1 MAYRKIPR
9 KLVISGNVA
18 LGKTFIGRA
27 EQELVKLENELRLS
41 QFPEVQQMHRTRDF
55 GNVVIECWTAFG
67 LSTVKITTKG
77 GAENRSKMCQECM
90 CGCHVSVGVVAY
102 TEKIDCIEHITNLHL
117 TYDVI
122 VCQKKTRYIELTGCQ
137 PVDFTRYRDGDLVY
151 VLWVPDSPMTYADN
165 MKAGCVMETSSWG
178 RILPFNVLGG
188 KFIQK
193 PC

>member
-1 MAYRKIPR
+1 MAVDYRKIPTR
-9 KLVISGNVA
+9 KEIEGDFAVGA
-18 LGKTFIGRA
+18 KYIGRA
-27 EQELVKLENELRLS
+27 MTMLHNLERNMQFQKLKRLS
-41 QFPEVQQMHRTRDF
+41 DHWTD
-55 GNVVIECWTAFG
+55 GTVIIEAWHGFG
-67 LSTVKITTKG
+67 LSRVRIVTKG
-77 GAENRSKMCQECM
+77 GAEKRGKMCQECM